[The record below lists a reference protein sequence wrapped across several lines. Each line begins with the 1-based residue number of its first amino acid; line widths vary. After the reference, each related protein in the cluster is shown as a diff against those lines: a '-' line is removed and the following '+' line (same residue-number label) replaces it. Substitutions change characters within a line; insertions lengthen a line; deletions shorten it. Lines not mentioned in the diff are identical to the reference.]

1 MRDFRGK
8 TFEEAFGWTEGND
21 PIAIHPHTKRR
32 QNRRESNM
40 SNQHII
46 QRMTPTQKKWFSLM
60 FSSGGKQELIC
71 FLKRI
76 NGTVTIAG
84 IRHSDFAAIE
94 EYFSGPEGADEQT
107 LCKGPMPVKGKWS
120 SVRGYIEDGFYWFNW
135 RFSNNNREN
144 VCEICV
150 DTSRQLRMLTPNDLI
165 SLIKNSIKESK
176 PRILRQLEKDDETIQ
191 NELTNSDDKV
201 FIYELLQNAN
211 DYPYQS
217 NPVRVEIRCDE
228 QCLCFRHTGRKF
240 SALNVNALCSAG
252 EGEKSENPNAIG
264 YKGIGFKTVFKNNP
278 KVYVNS
284 GEFSF
289 WFDRDRTKK
298 EVSVYAPWRRVP
310 LWEADS
316 PVDMGEYRVGFK
328 LYPEDLDLLRR
339 DNANGYPGILRK
351 MFEDERVLL
360 FIPKVCEA
368 KIIISQDEKWTVQKS
383 GANWCVSKLAPVEL
397 SNEIRADIDA
407 QVEARNIPP
416 KFKGKDKTQVSF
428 ACRLSGKRLIGIDN
442 TCLYC
447 FLPAEKA
454 QWGFKFLM
462 NTDMVPN
469 GPRDDVRYEL
479 NLNKNLSRIAGEQ
492 FCVWINQLIIS
503 GYDYDSAFRLI
514 PDFELCIVG
523 KTEGVAALIKEFKQG
538 FESKLSTLQIPSDSG
553 ELVPIKEIVYDA
565 TGVVERLGVPFWKR
579 LNQHGYI
586 AHKTLR
592 GCKEFNDF
600 IVRYKATLGLR
611 EFGFAELR
619 AACDTSS
626 ELQSWLTNPMA
637 NKSFMEFLIS
647 IKKNEHDLFKDARIF
662 LDDKGRLG
670 SPQEMY
676 FDSDVEKYL
685 KAFSWCFRY
694 LPSSAPCRDKVDKDW
709 FMPLDPKKLVCD
721 ILFSQDNENRVREQ
735 LSRANTSR
743 LFWGFLARYKTY
755 TSVIEER
762 YYSNYYRRWQ
772 TRKVSKQEN
781 SFSQGFLTKLPVV
794 LDNGETARTIVE
806 NNKSVFMVEQNETHP
821 AVSDYQWIEPGWVG
835 FIDNEYF
842 DWEEGGKV
850 RDFFLEK
857 RNDGNEE
864 WQLVH
869 SWGLAGILV
878 AIAEKFKG
886 RIQQKMIDSK
896 SDLGFYDF
904 IFECI
909 KKGECTNHKWKAEQL
924 SGWPVLDVQGQLVD
938 SAGKTLFYY
947 DGELVSWL
955 QKGWV
960 ENSSFAVLNQKYSS
974 QKELFDLLGVK
985 EYTEDAFGDL
995 FKKHFSNHLTLDVTE
1010 KVIAFHRFMATKKSL
1025 LNAEQV
1031 AELKKAP
1038 ILVEGNGN
1046 PVVGFDG
1053 VYLPAEIDIG
1063 SDIASGIVSDEI
1075 KFLDNALY
1083 DDGTMEYWRWLGVK
1097 SLDEVEILK
1106 KRLEKYLERQK
1117 EFVEKGVNDVN
1128 FKEYHTSFI
1137 SALASGGALQM
1148 LKDNGCGDL
1157 IKIVRL
1163 FSKSGELLLPDE
1175 MKWSNEFQPLC
1186 DFESFDSDGVYVS
1199 EMYCGIA
1206 GIKELFEEL
1215 GVKDKFLKSDV
1226 GLLANKE
1233 FCEYFWKKY
1242 LPLNESEWN
1251 EIKDYLKADLSCV
1264 MDRAGMVRKPEELYH
1279 LDIEAYVFKLPNCE
1293 SKLPMVDGIGKDR
1306 LSQLGMKKTL
1316 SVGDSLAFLLADSDC
1331 KMYKMRGKVLEWI
1344 AKGKASTTDAHG
1356 LVDKYRSD
1364 ERAKWRNGQK
1374 DPVSVKELCAIRRKN
1389 SGQVRIFASDPH
1401 VMDLTGLGIGGDGA
1415 DAMRV
1420 EIENALGWLGVQLV
1434 DDGSIEIEP
1443 SNEHVISD
1451 QVISDIAVRVLVFL
1465 AERYPDGWEQEF
1477 SAGYS
1482 RLKDF
1487 KFIKCS
1493 GLIVRCKDN
1502 DWLRA
1507 EHGTF
1512 LSKGDS
1518 VYFVDDWQSKFVY
1531 GDMVAELWEKAYK
1544 KQYSLDDLKMT
1555 LDTSG
1560 GDYQLSKRIALDK
1573 KNLLDDEQFVQKL
1586 QEQFPKV
1593 YSMVCDRLCEKEC
1606 APTPS
1611 TYSENDGQ
1619 SVVEDAQSSGEEKE
1633 QSKALLHEPETKRN
1647 YSEDEQEQMFR
1658 IFGNGLTVDQ
1668 MNDENRLVCI
1678 RFFNSLKAQGY
1689 EPRMLEADFVRD
1701 VYNNKKTIRASTI
1714 ETNDGRQIHVI
1725 SARKGVAH
1733 LPPRW
1738 WTRLAKPNNTKYV
1751 VCAVLNHLPDGFKYF
1766 RCRDD
1771 LLTAIGDNLG
1781 IIRVHGETAESRLDR
1796 TLRLFEFDPELSDFS
1811 IYSLLRVKATCD
1823 YDAAFREDMRFAES
1837 IGYEMGA
1844 EEE

>member
-1 MRDFRGK
+1 MTDIGK
-8 TFEEAFGWTEGND
+8 AFDRKFGGAEMLPG
-21 PIAIHPHTKRR
+21 
-32 QNRRESNM
+32 
-40 SNQHII
+40 
-46 QRMTPTQKKWFSLM
+46 QKK
-60 FSSGGKQELIC
+60 
-71 FLKRI
+71 RY
-76 NGTVTIAG
+76 
-84 IRHSDFAAIE
+84 RHSFARKGE
-94 EYFSGPEGADEQT
+94 EHQFSHV
-107 LCKGPMPVKGKWS
+107 M
-120 SVRGYIEDGFYWFNW
+120 R
-135 RFSNNNREN
+135 
-144 VCEICV
+144 
-150 DTSRQLRMLTPNDLI
+150 LTPNQETFCKYLSLDAYTDKGRMLCELIVKLVQEQNRIKVGEIRLLDFVRVERHITEVDGHMSDPIEGPFPIVGNWEHMRGFSGVGYYRVSWRFRDRTCTVEVDPRYDLHKLSAKDIVRCKYNAAMNMAAGTAKDI
-165 SLIKNSIKESK
+165 SRLHDTLDK
-176 PRILRQLEKDDETIQ
+176 QLQEAGED
-191 NELTNSDDKV
+191 V

-211 DYPYQS
+211 DYP
-217 NPVRVEIRCDE
+217 NGNEKVDVE
-228 QCLCFRHTGRKF
+228 FRIEDNHGTGYLVFCHTGAVF
-240 SALNVNALCSAG
+240 SAANVAAICSAND
-252 EGEKSENPNAIG
+252 EDKASNLKAIG
-264 YKGIGFKTVFKNNP
+264 YKGIGFKTVFRFNDRAE
-278 KVYVNS
+278 VHS
-284 GEFSF
+284 GEYGFA
-289 WFDRDRTKK
+289 FDKDTQKTKA
-298 EVSVYAPWRRVP
+298 YIPWRTTP
-310 LWEADS
+310 IWIEPKCTL
-316 PVDMGEYRVGFK
+316 GYRVEIR
-328 LYPEDLDLLRR
+328 LVPHDRNLL
-339 DNANGYPGILRK
+339 NQGCGYAAQLERL
-351 MFEDERVLL
+351 FADERPLL
-360 FIPKVCEA
+360 FIPNVRSV
-368 KIIISQDEKWTVQKS
+368 KIKTSSNGEPIIREVREDR
-383 GANWCVSKLAPVEL
+383 WCVSGQMEVRVDEAIRKEINETLQDVEHC
-397 SNEIRADIDA
+397 R
-407 QVEARNIPP
+407 IPR
-416 KFKGKDKTQVSF
+416 KYKDLENTAVSF
-428 ACRLSGKRLIGIDN
+428 ACRHNGRRLMPEN
-442 TCLYC
+442 SACLYC
-447 FLPAEKA
+447 YLPAKDA
-454 QWGFKFLM
+454 DWGFRFLM
-462 NTDMVPN
+462 NTDMIPN
-469 GPRDDVRYEL
+469 GPRNNIEYSIGVNKYFTRVAGGKFFDWIDSLIRSGQYE
-479 NLNKNLSRIAGEQ
+479 
-492 FCVWINQLIIS
+492 
-503 GYDYDSAFRLI
+503 YDSIFGLI
-514 PDFELCIVG
+514 PDFDECKNNRPPKV
-523 KTEGVAALIKEFKQG
+523 VEFIQEFQGG
-538 FESKLSTLQIPSDSG
+538 FESRVAELQIPSSKG
-553 ELVPIKEIVYDA
+553 NLVPASSIVYDS
-565 TGVVERLGVPFWKR
+565 TGILKELGESVWERLGYGSDIVVKSLRDSKDFDSFVKR
-579 LNQHGYI
+579 Y
-586 AHKTLR
+586 KTLL
-592 GCKEFNDF
+592 N
-600 IVRYKATLGLR
+600 IQ
-611 EFGFAELR
+611 EFGFDDLVQAVGNESFQKWIGNPIANQKFFKYLDGKGEL
-619 AACDTSS
+619 
-626 ELQSWLTNPMA
+626 E
-637 NKSFMEFLIS
+637 
-647 IKKNEHDLFKDARIF
+647 LFKYSKIF
-662 LDDKGRLG
+662 LDDKRMLG
-670 SPQEMY
+670 APQDMY
-676 FDSDVEKYL
+676 YNADVEKYL
-685 KAFSWCFRY
+685 KPFADCFRY
-694 LPSSAPCRDKVDKDW
+694 LPSSAPCRDKVDEKW
-709 FMPLDPKKLVCD
+709 FKSLDPQVIVCKEIFSPATEHQMLAKLQS
-721 ILFSQDNENRVREQ
+721 ITNAKMLFAFIATHRKHQVACRRNY
-735 LSRANTSR
+735 
-743 LFWGFLARYKTY
+743 RYKAGTY
-755 TSVIEER
+755 IAYIEE
-762 YYSNYYRRWQ
+762 
-772 TRKVSKQEN
+772 EC
-781 SFSQGFLTKLPVV
+781 FSVDFLQRLPVV
-794 LDNGETARTIVE
+794 HDNGTITDIGAGECSLFFPQEAGSKELLNRFVWIDE
-806 NNKSVFMVEQNETHP
+806 KWIGFLNK
-821 AVSDYQWIEPGWVG
+821 
-835 FIDNEYF
+835 EYF
-842 DWEEGGKV
+842 EGEEGETIRTLLEGKN
-850 RDFFLEK
+850 LIHPWSTK
-857 RNDGNEE
+857 
-864 WQLVH
+864 
-869 SWGLAGILV
+869 GIFN
-878 AIAEKFKG
+878 AIVIKFMENI
-886 RIQQKMIDSK
+886 RCRMVDAR

-904 IFECI
+904 IFECLNDQVVDHGWI
-909 KKGECTNHKWKAEQL
+909 TKKL
-924 SGWPVLDVQGQLVD
+924 SGWPVLC
-938 SAGKTLFYY
+938 AN
-947 DGELVSWL
+947 GELIESQGKVIFYNNDEILRWVKNGRLDEAVS
-955 QKGWV
+955 
-960 ENSSFAVLNQKYSS
+960 VLNEKYST
-974 QKELFDLLGVK
+974 QQELFNLWGTK
-985 EYTEDAFGDL
+985 EYKEDNFGEIFRTFL
-995 FKKHFSNHLTLDVTE
+995 AAHLNLDSRE
-1010 KVIAFHRFMATKKSL
+1010 KVVAFHRFMATKNNL
-1025 LNAEQV
+1025 LNANQA

-1038 ILVEGNGN
+1038 ILVNGGVN

-1075 KFLDNALY
+1075 KFLDDALC
-1083 DDGTMEYWRWLGVK
+1083 DDGTMEYWKWLGVK

-1117 EFVEKGVNDVN
+1117 EFVEKGANDVD

-1163 FSKSGELLLPDE
+1163 FSKGGELLLPVE

-1264 MDRAGMVRKPEELYH
+1264 MDRAGIVRKPEELCH
-1279 LDIEAYVFKLPNCE
+1279 LDIEAYVLKLPNCE
-1293 SKLPMVDGIGKDR
+1293 SKLPMVDGIGKER
-1306 LSQLGMKKTL
+1306 LSQLGMKKNL

-1344 AKGKASTTDAHG
+1344 AKGEASTTDAHG

-1364 ERAKWRNGQK
+1364 ERAKWRNGLK

-1389 SGQVRIFASDPH
+1389 SGQIRLFANDPH
-1401 VMDLTGLGIGGDGA
+1401 VMDLTGLGIAGDGA
-1415 DAMRV
+1415 DAMRTEV
-1420 EIENALGWLGVQLV
+1420 ENALVWLGVQLV

-1451 QVISDIAVRVLVFL
+1451 QVISDIAVRMLVFL

-1544 KQYSLDDLKMT
+1544 KQYSLDDLKMA

-1619 SVVEDAQSSGEEKE
+1619 GVVEDAQSSGEEKE

-1678 RFFNSLKAQGY
+1678 RLFNSLKAQGY

-1701 VYNNKKTIRASTI
+1701 VYNNKKTFRASTI

-1725 SARKGVAH
+1725 SARKGVAY

-1766 RCRDD
+1766 RSRND

-1781 IIRVHGETAESRLDR
+1781 VIRVHGETAGSRLDR

-1823 YDAAFREDMRFAES
+1823 YDAAFREDMEFAES
-1837 IGYEMGA
+1837 IGREMGA
-1844 EEE
+1844 EEEQGNNAY